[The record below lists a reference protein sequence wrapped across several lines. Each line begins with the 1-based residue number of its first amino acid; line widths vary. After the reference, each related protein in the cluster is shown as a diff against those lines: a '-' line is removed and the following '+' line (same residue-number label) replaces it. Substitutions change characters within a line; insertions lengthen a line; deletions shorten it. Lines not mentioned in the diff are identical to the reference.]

1 MDRTYEW
8 ITHEMFMQKLEE
20 LLDKESGSSL
30 IQIPGLYEVC
40 SEFFNNKVLEELEDE
55 RTEPLS

>member
-40 SEFFNNKVLEELEDE
+40 SEFFNNKVLEEQNK
-55 RTEPLS
+55 